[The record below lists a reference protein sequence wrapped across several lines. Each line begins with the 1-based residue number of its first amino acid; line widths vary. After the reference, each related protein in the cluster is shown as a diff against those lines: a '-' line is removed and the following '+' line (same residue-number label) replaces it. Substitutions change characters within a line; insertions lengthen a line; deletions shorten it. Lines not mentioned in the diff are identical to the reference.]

1 MDWPMLGGILLA
13 FVGAAAATAWDCYT
27 TLAQRIARVPGFIV
41 VHFGVLALC
50 LICGVIA
57 GLAFTYTDPK
67 GGDVISTAL
76 TLKIDTPVWR
86 GLAVGA
92 TVLVLLRSRLF
103 NMGNT
108 GFGGE
113 AVFTLFRDLA
123 IQSVNDRRTIYRD
136 RFLTQNSAAA
146 FAIANYFINLEAL
159 INNSILARAP
169 EYQQRAKDELKLVKS
184 GVPGTPVSRTDPLW
198 DAYYRA
204 MTGICYDY
212 RGPEVL
218 QAMNGFGRLPWPGRL
233 G

>member
-1 MDWPMLGGILLA
+1 MDLAMLGGILLA
-13 FVGAAAATAWDCYT
+13 FLGAAAATAWDCYT

-41 VHFGVLALC
+41 AHFGVLVLC
-50 LICGVIA
+50 VICGLIA
-57 GLAFTYTDPK
+57 ALAFAYTDPK
-67 GGDVISTAL
+67 GGDVVSTAL
-76 TLKIDTPVWR
+76 TLKIEAPVWR

-136 RFLTQNSAAA
+136 RFLTQNAAAA
-146 FAIANYFINLEAL
+146 FAIPNYFTNLEAL

-169 EYQQRAKDELKLVKS
+169 EYRQRAKDEMKEVKS
-184 GVPGTPVSRTDPLW
+184 GQPTTPLSQTDPLW

-212 RGPEVL
+212 CGPEVL
-218 QAMNGFGRLPWPGRL
+218 QAMNGFGRLSWPARWG
-233 G
+233 